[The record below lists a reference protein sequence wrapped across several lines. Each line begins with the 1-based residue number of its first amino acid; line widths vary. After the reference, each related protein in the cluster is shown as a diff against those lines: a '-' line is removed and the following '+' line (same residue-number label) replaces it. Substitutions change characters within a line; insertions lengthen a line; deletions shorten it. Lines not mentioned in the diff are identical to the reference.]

1 MFSKGALSTSLP
13 NLRGKNLPANGTKPR
28 DPPVVTEGPFIIG
41 VSGGTASGKTSVC
54 DLIIKELET
63 SSKDHHRRVAL
74 ISQDCF
80 YKSLDDTQVNV
91 HEYNFDHPDA
101 FDWKLMEETLED
113 LTTGKAVKVP
123 IYDFVTHSR
132 KTESTTVMSVDV
144 VVVEGIL
151 AFYEPAVRDLMK
163 MKVFVD
169 TDADT
174 RLARRILR
182 DIQERGRDLKGVLH
196 QYQKYVKPSFDE
208 YILPTKK
215 YADVII
221 PRGADN
227 KVAINLIVQHIK
239 TKLDQKAKMSKRNG
253 LGFRDNSSLSNDA
266 HCIFDSE

>member
-1 MFSKGALSTSLP
+1 MFSKGVLSSSLP
-13 NLRGKNLPANGTKPR
+13 NLRGKNLPANGRANGAAKVE
-28 DPPVVTEGPFIIG
+28 DPPVVSEGPFLIG

-54 DLIIKELET
+54 DLIIKELQ
-63 SSKDHHRRVAL
+63 SSKEHHRRVAL
-74 ISQDCF
+74 VSQDCF
-80 YKSLDDTQVNV
+80 YKSLDHNTLSNV

-101 FDWKLMEETLED
+101 FDWKLMEETLKD
-113 LTTGKAVKVP
+113 LTAGKSVKIP
-123 IYDFVTHSR
+123 NYDFVTHSR
-132 KTESTTVMSVDV
+132 GENYTLVEEVDV

-151 AFYEPAVRDLMK
+151 AFYEPEVRDVMK
-163 MKVFVD
+163 LKIFVD

-182 DIQERGRDLKGVLH
+182 DIEERGRDLKGVLH
-196 QYQKYVKPSFDE
+196 QYQKFVKPSFDE

-239 TKLDQKAKMSKRNG
+239 TMLDNKAKASR
-253 LGFRDNSSLSNDA
+253 LGHRAKSFEPDLQFAND
-266 HCIFDSE
+266 D

>member
-1 MFSKGALSTSLP
+1 MKEVKTAKS
-13 NLRGKNLPANGTKPR
+13 
-28 DPPVVTEGPFIIG
+28 DGPFIIG

-54 DLIIKELET
+54 NLIIKEL
-63 SSKDHHRRVAL
+63 SSNEKHQHRVAL

-80 YKSLDDTQVNV
+80 YKSLDEETLRNV
-91 HEYNFDHPDA
+91 KEYNFDHPDS
-101 FDWKLMEETLED
+101 FDWDLMSQTIRD
-113 LTTGKAVKVP
+113 LRDGKPIKVP
-123 IYDFVTHSR
+123 VYDFVTHSR
-132 KTESTTVMSVDV
+132 KADVHSTSVYNADV

-151 AFYEPAVRDLMK
+151 AFYQPDIRELMH
-163 MKVFVD
+163 MKIFVD

-182 DIQERGRDLKGVLH
+182 DIEERGRDLKGVLN
-196 QYQKYVKPSFDE
+196 QYQKFVKPSFDE

-239 TKLDQKAKMSKRNG
+239 SKLDDEGKQYKGVSITGRIRYG
-253 LGFRDNSSLSNDA
+253 SDDDLQFSP
-266 HCIFDSE
+266 DS

>member
-1 MFSKGALSTSLP
+1 MYSKILSSSLP
-13 NLRGKNLPANGTKPR
+13 NLRVPHPGNCALQKSPSQ
-28 DPPVVTEGPFIIG
+28 DEVPFIIG

-54 DLIIKELET
+54 DLIIKELE
-63 SSKDHHRRVAL
+63 SSKEHHRRVAL

-80 YKSLDDTQVNV
+80 YKSLDHATLTNV

-101 FDWKLMEETLED
+101 FDWKLMETTLRD
-113 LTTGKAVKVP
+113 LSLGKPVKIP

-132 KTESTTVMSVDV
+132 RTEYTSIVSVDV

-151 AFYEPAVRDLMK
+151 AFYEPEVREQMK
-163 MKVFVD
+163 MKIFVD

-182 DIQERGRDLKGVLH
+182 DIEERGRDLKGVLH
-196 QYQKYVKPSFDE
+196 QYQKFVKPSFDE

-239 TKLDQKAKMSKRNG
+239 SKLDHKAKIARRAAAATTFDHENE
-253 LGFRDNSSLSNDA
+253 LQFDA
-266 HCIFDSE
+266 D